1 MKMSDPSMRDRI
13 LSSSSPFL
21 TLIGT
26 ICSISLVVLIVF
38 FVWLRLRRRSI
49 SENQTNEYGN
59 LIEDDLGQDNW
70 VAGPFAL
77 IEGLKADIPAVSGSA
92 SPPDIELPEGIA
104 VGLQSIGTSR
114 EFTVKRPSSQ
124 PLKIE
129 WESNSPMNAKRDSLS
144 IESLISSHKRQ
155 QDQRERFIFDSHN
168 VGLRHMALRHLMV
181 QQRYE
186 KQIMLVNARSIQV
199 N

>member
-26 ICSISLVVLIVF
+26 ICSIALVILVVF
-38 FVWLRLRRRSI
+38 FVWLRLRRRLI
-49 SENQTNEYGN
+49 SENQPTEYGN
-59 LIEDDLGQDNW
+59 LIEDELGQDNW
-70 VAGPFAL
+70 QAGSFAS
-77 IEGLKADIPAVSGSA
+77 IEELKADIPTVSGSA
-92 SPPDIELPEGIA
+92 SPPDIELPEGVA
-104 VGLQSIGTSR
+104 VGLQRIGANREMKVIKRTSI
-114 EFTVKRPSSQ
+114 
-124 PLKIE
+124 PLQIDCQ
-129 WESNSPMNAKRDSLS
+129 SNSPTNAKRDSLS

-155 QDQRERFIFDSHN
+155 QDQRDRFIFDGHN

-186 KQIMLVNARSIQV
+186 KQIMLVKARSIQV